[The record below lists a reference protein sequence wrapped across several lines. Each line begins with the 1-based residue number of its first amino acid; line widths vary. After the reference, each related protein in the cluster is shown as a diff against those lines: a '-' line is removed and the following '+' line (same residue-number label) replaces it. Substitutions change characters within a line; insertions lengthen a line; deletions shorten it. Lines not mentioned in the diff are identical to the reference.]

1 VLLHTVLM
9 TAARLLWILAVTVVV
24 AVSVRNNWNALRAL
38 ITGYKSGA
46 QHVDI
51 IACIC
56 RGD

>member
-1 VLLHTVLM
+1 MLLHTVLM

-38 ITGYKSGA
+38 IPGYKSGA

-56 RGD
+56 R